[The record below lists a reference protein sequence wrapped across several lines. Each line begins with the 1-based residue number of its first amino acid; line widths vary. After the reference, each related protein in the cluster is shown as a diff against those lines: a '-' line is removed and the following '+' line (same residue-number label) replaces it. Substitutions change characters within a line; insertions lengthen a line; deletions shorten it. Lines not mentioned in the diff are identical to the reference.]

1 MIKSI
6 NAHNHLFLLLIS
18 SIIFGLD
25 LNSSKILNSGIK
37 NVLLPRKRTMLLYK
51 IKTHEL
57 FTVRKLYSNGASV
70 VDIYNF
76 LPITK
81 EYILSSVAS
90 NNIPRFKC
98 LWNRFLLILKSFA

>member
-37 NVLLPRKRTMLLYK
+37 NVLLPRKRTLKFY
-51 IKTHEL
+51 IK
-57 FTVRKLYSNGASV
+57 
-70 VDIYNF
+70 
-76 LPITK
+76 
-81 EYILSSVAS
+81 
-90 NNIPRFKC
+90 
-98 LWNRFLLILKSFA
+98 